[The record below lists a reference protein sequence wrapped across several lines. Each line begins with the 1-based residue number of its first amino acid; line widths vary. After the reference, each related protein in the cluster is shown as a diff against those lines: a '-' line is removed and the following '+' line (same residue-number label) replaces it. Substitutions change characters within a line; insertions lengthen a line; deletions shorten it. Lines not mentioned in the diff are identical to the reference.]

1 MNSSAAPG
9 PTPFSG
15 TATARSWQPLP
26 PKLLEDGATRLAWL
40 AGASA
45 VLIVTVELGQ
55 YWLQPELADV
65 FRNDVNRLVTLATVL
80 TAAGMVALHRNKLVT
95 ASTMFA
101 IGAGYQILVAA
112 CVSLIET
119 SKPMAA
125 PVLGISA
132 LGPWI
137 FVVGTAIPN
146 RPIWTLIVG
155 LAEAA
160 MWPAAYFFNVARF
173 DLTPLAWNYFAVW
186 PGINFL
192 LAILAF
198 VISRRLYGTA
208 IAAQRAAD
216 LGSYRLVAP
225 IGEGGM
231 GEVWQ
236 ATHQMLARKAAIK
249 LVKPEGLSARQAEVS
264 AKRFQREANVIAG
277 LQSPHTVYLYDFG
290 VLAGRPV
297 LLRDGAARRHQSA
310 DARHEVRAA
319 AGQPRGPS
327 SSGRCASRSRR
338 RISNA
343 LVHRDLKPSNVMIC
357 KVALTYDFVK
367 VLDFGLAKSLR
378 QSEEV
383 TQLTM
388 EGMASGT
395 PGYIA
400 PEVALGE
407 PVVDDRADLYALG
420 CVAYFLLTGT
430 LVFYDSNPV
439 TMALKHVQAEP
450 DPPSTRTELPIPRG
464 ARGDRHALPGQE
476 AGRPSVE
483 RPGDRRRR
491 DGLRPDRLDRCRGR
505 RLVGASPAGLVV
517 AAIVRVGAGQHS
529 ACRTESL
536 TRDLS

>member
-1 MNSSAAPG
+1 MKPPAASG
-9 PTPFSG
+9 ATPLSG
-15 TATARSWQPLP
+15 TATTGGWQPLP

-40 AGASA
+40 AGVSA
-45 VLIVTVELGQ
+45 VLIVSVELGQ
-55 YWLQPELADV
+55 YWLQPELKTV
-65 FRNDVNRLVTLATVL
+65 FRDQFNRLVTLATVL
-80 TAAGMVALHRNKLVT
+80 MAVGMVALHRNRLVA
-95 ASTMFA
+95 ASTMFS
-101 IGAGYQILVAA
+101 IGAAFQILAAA
-112 CVSLIET
+112 CIALIET
-119 SKPMAA
+119 SKPMTA

-146 RPIWTLIVG
+146 RPIWTLLVG

-160 MWPAAYFFNVARF
+160 MWPAAYFLNVARF
-173 DLTPLAWNYFAVW
+173 GHTPLPWNYLSVW

-198 VISRRLYGTA
+198 IISRRLYGTA

-249 LVKPEGLSARQAEVS
+249 LVKPQGLSARQAEVA
-264 AKRFQREANVIAG
+264 AKRFRREANVIAA

-290 VLAGRPV
+290 SSQDGRFYYV
-297 LLRDGAARRHQSA
+297 MELLDGISLQTLVTKFGPQPANRVAHIIRQMCQSLEEAHQS
-310 DARHEVRAA
+310 
-319 AGQPRGPS
+319 
-327 SSGRCASRSRR
+327 
-338 RISNA
+338 A
-343 LVHRDLKPSNVMIC
+343 LVHRDLKPSNVMLC

-407 PVVDDRADLYALG
+407 PVVDHRADLYAVG

-450 DPPSTRTELPIPRG
+450 ERPSTRTELPIP
-464 ARGDRHALPGQE
+464 AALEDVVMRCLEKKPDD
-476 AGRPSVE
+476 RPSSAREIVE
-483 RPGDRRRR
+483 AVTAC
-491 DGLRPDRLDRCRGR
+491 GLTDWTDAVAEGWWERHLPVSSSLR
-505 RLVGASPAGLVV
+505 SFV
-517 AAIVRVGAGQHS
+517 AAPVSSPHVVQKA
-529 ACRTESL
+529 
-536 TRDLS
+536 

>member
-1 MNSSAAPG
+1 MSSPAPPG
-9 PTPFSG
+9 PTPLS
-15 TATARSWQPLP
+15 TSTTSRAWQPLP
-26 PKLLEDGATRLAWL
+26 PKLLEDGAQRFAWL
-40 AGASA
+40 AGVTA

-55 YWLQPELADV
+55 YWLQPELAPV
-65 FRNDVNRLVTLATVL
+65 FRDPLNRLVTLATVL
-80 TAAGMVALHRNKLVT
+80 MAVGMVALHRNKLVT

-101 IGAGYQILVAA
+101 IGAAFQVLVAA
-112 CVSLIET
+112 CVSLVET
-119 SKPMAA
+119 SKPFPPNE

-137 FVVGTAIPN
+137 FVVGTSIPN

-160 MWPAAYFFNVARF
+160 MWPAAYFFNIVRF
-173 DLTPLAWNYFAVW
+173 DFTPMEWNHFAVW

-208 IAAQRAAD
+208 VAAERAAE

-249 LVKPEGLSARQAEVS
+249 LVKPEGLSSRQAEVS
-264 AKRFQREANVIAG
+264 AKRFRREANVIAG

-290 VLAGRPV
+290 SSQDGRFYYV
-297 LLRDGAARRHQSA
+297 MELLDGISLQTLVTKFGPLPANRVAHILRQICLSLEEAHQNG
-310 DARHEVRAA
+310 V
-319 AGQPRGPS
+319 
-327 SSGRCASRSRR
+327 
-338 RISNA
+338 
-343 LVHRDLKPSNVMIC
+343 VHRDLKPSNVMVC
-357 KVALTYDFVK
+357 RVALTYDFVK
-367 VLDFGLAKSLR
+367 VLDFGLAKSVR
-378 QSEEV
+378 QGEEV

-400 PEVALGE
+400 PEVAIGE
-407 PVVDDRADLYALG
+407 ARIDHRADLYAVG

-430 LVFYDSNPV
+430 LVFYDTNPV

-450 DPPSTRTELPIPRG
+450 DLPSTRTELLIPKGLEEIVMRCL
-464 ARGDRHALPGQE
+464 AKHPDD
-476 AGRPSVE
+476 
-483 RPGDRRRR
+483 RPGSAREIAD
-491 DGLRPDRLDRCRGR
+491 
-505 RLVGASPAGLVV
+505 AV
-517 AAIVRVGAGQHS
+517 AL
-529 ACRTESL
+529 C
-536 TRDLS
+536 DLSDWTDAVAEAWWERHLPASSSLRSYAAPPVSTPHVVQKA

>member
-1 MNSSAAPG
+1 MKQPAAPG
-9 PTPFSG
+9 PTPLSG
-15 TATARSWQPLP
+15 TATTGGWQPLP

-40 AGASA
+40 AGVSA

-55 YWLQPELADV
+55 YWLQPELAPV
-65 FRNDVNRLVTLATVL
+65 FRDPLNRLVTLATVL
-80 TAAGMVALHRNKLVT
+80 TAVGMVTLHRNKLVT
-95 ASTMFA
+95 ASTMFG
-101 IGAGYQILVAA
+101 IGAAFQVLVAA

-119 SKPMAA
+119 SKPMYA

-146 RPIWTLIVG
+146 RPIWTLLVG

-160 MWPAAYFFNVARF
+160 MWPAAYFFNIARF
-173 DLTPLAWNYFAVW
+173 GHAPLEWNHFAVW

-249 LVKPEGLSARQAEVS
+249 LVKPQGMSARQAEVS
-264 AKRFQREANVIAG
+264 AKRFRREANVIAA

-290 VLAGRPV
+290 SSQDGRFYYV
-297 LLRDGAARRHQSA
+297 MELLDGVSLQTLVTKFGPQPANRVAHIIRQMCLSLEEAHQ
-310 DARHEVRAA
+310 
-319 AGQPRGPS
+319 
-327 SSGRCASRSRR
+327 
-338 RISNA
+338 NA

-378 QSEEV
+378 QSDEV

-407 PVVDDRADLYALG
+407 PVVDHRADLYAVG

-450 DPPSTRTELPIPRG
+450 ERPSTRTELPIPV
-464 ARGDRHALPGQE
+464 ALEEIVMRCLAKKPE
-476 AGRPSVE
+476 DRPSSAREIVE
-483 RPGDRRRR
+483 AVTAC
-491 DGLRPDRLDRCRGR
+491 GLTDWTDAVAEGWWERHLPVSSSLR
-505 RLVGASPAGLVV
+505 SFV
-517 AAIVRVGAGQHS
+517 AAPVSTPHVVQKA
-529 ACRTESL
+529 
-536 TRDLS
+536 

>member
-1 MNSSAAPG
+1 MKPPAAPG
-9 PTPFSG
+9 PTPLSG
-15 TATARSWQPLP
+15 TATTGGWQPLP

-40 AGASA
+40 AGVSA

-55 YWLQPELADV
+55 YWLQPELAHV
-65 FRNDVNRLVTLATVL
+65 FRDPLNRLVTLATVL
-80 TAAGMVALHRNKLVT
+80 MAVGMVALHRNKLVT
-95 ASTMFA
+95 ASTMFG
-101 IGAGYQILVAA
+101 IGAAFQVLVAA

-119 SKPMAA
+119 SKPMYG

-146 RPIWTLIVG
+146 RPIWTLLVG

-160 MWPAAYFFNVARF
+160 MWPAAYFFNIARF
-173 DLTPLAWNYFAVW
+173 DHAPLAWNHFAVW

-249 LVKPEGLSARQAEVS
+249 LVKPQGMSARQAEVS
-264 AKRFQREANVIAG
+264 AKRFRREANVIAA

-290 VLAGRPV
+290 SSQDGRFYYV
-297 LLRDGAARRHQSA
+297 MELLDGISLQTLVTKFGPQPANRVAHIIRQMCLSLEEAHQ
-310 DARHEVRAA
+310 
-319 AGQPRGPS
+319 
-327 SSGRCASRSRR
+327 
-338 RISNA
+338 NA

-407 PVVDDRADLYALG
+407 PVVDHRADLYAVG

-450 DPPSTRTELPIPRG
+450 ERPSTRTELPIPAG

-476 AGRPSVE
+476 AGRP
-483 RPGDRRRR
+483 PLQCAGDRRSR
-491 DGLRPDRLDRCRGR
+491 DGLRPDRLDRCRG
-505 RLVGASPAGLVV
+505 
-517 AAIVRVGAGQHS
+517 
-529 ACRTESL
+529 
-536 TRDLS
+536 

>member
-1 MNSSAAPG
+1 MKPPAAPG
-9 PTPFSG
+9 PTPLSG
-15 TATARSWQPLP
+15 TATTGGWQPLP

-45 VLIVTVELGQ
+45 VLIVIVELGQ
-55 YWLQPELADV
+55 YWLQPELEDV
-65 FRNDVNRLVTLATVL
+65 FKNPLNRLVTLATVL
-80 TAAGMVALHRNKLVT
+80 MAVGMVALHRNKLIT
-95 ASTMFA
+95 AQAMFG
-101 IGAGYQILVAA
+101 IGASFQVLMAVCI
-112 CVSLIET
+112 SLIET
-119 SKPMAA
+119 SKPMVG

-137 FVVGTAIPN
+137 FVVALAIPN
-146 RPIWTLIVG
+146 RPIWTLLVG

-160 MWPAAYFFNVARF
+160 TWPAAYFFNVARF
-173 DLTPLAWNYFAVW
+173 EYTPLAWNYFSVW

-198 VISRRLYGTA
+198 VICRRLYGTA
-208 IAAQRAAD
+208 IAAQRAAE

-264 AKRFQREANVIAG
+264 AKRFRREANVIAG

-290 VLAGRPV
+290 SSQDGRFYYV
-297 LLRDGAARRHQSA
+297 MELLDGISLQTLVTKFGPQPANRVAHIIRQMCLSLEEAHQ
-310 DARHEVRAA
+310 
-319 AGQPRGPS
+319 
-327 SSGRCASRSRR
+327 
-338 RISNA
+338 NA
-343 LVHRDLKPSNVMIC
+343 LVHRDLKPSNVMLC

-367 VLDFGLAKSLR
+367 VLDFGLAKSVR

-400 PEVALGE
+400 PEVALGD
-407 PVVDDRADLYALG
+407 PVVDHRADLYAVG

-439 TMALKHVQAEP
+439 TMALKHVQAAPEL
-450 DPPSTRTELPIPRG
+450 PSTRTEMPIPAALEEVVMRCLAKKPEQRPPS
-464 ARGDRHALPGQE
+464 ARAIADAVTACGLTDWTDAVAEGWWERHLP
-476 AGRPSVE
+476 ASSS
-483 RPGDRRRR
+483 
-491 DGLRPDRLDRCRGR
+491 LRSFAP
-505 RLVGASPAGLVV
+505 ASIGTPHVV
-517 AAIVRVGAGQHS
+517 QKA
-529 ACRTESL
+529 
-536 TRDLS
+536 